1 MVISASYDEISRL
14 VREKSGQSVGFQY
27 KSADT
32 LTLTYEASISLP
44 VINRPIT
51 HTVSAD
57 VQLVEFDGR
66 RAVLQID
73 AGSAGNMALDMASRK
88 LLQRLPEGL
97 VESFSGGR
105 AVLNLASVP
114 QLGQLFARM
123 QVNSLSFYS
132 TSLSL
137 DVSPCLN

>member
-1 MVISASYDEISRL
+1 MIISASYDEISRL

-32 LTLTYEASISLP
+32 LTVSYEASISLP
-44 VINRPIT
+44 VIKRPVT

-57 VQLVEFDGR
+57 VRLVGFDGR

-73 AGSAGNMALDMASRK
+73 AGGAGNMALDMASRK

-105 AVLNLASVP
+105 AVLNMLSVP
-114 QLGQLFARM
+114 KLGQFFERM
-123 QVNSLSFYS
+123 QVNSLSFCS
-132 TSLSL
+132 TSLIL
-137 DVSPCLN
+137 DVSPV